1 MITNS
6 DFSHEKHKG
15 RNTNILLSKF
25 QVQIQIYYW
34 RARSNFAIK
43 KKNSQIVPNAREK
56 KEFQFLERND
66 AFYMKY
72 KVLKKKIIY

>member
-25 QVQIQIYYW
+25 QVYIQIYYW
-34 RARSNFAIK
+34 RARSNLAI

-72 KVLKKKIIY
+72 KVLKKK